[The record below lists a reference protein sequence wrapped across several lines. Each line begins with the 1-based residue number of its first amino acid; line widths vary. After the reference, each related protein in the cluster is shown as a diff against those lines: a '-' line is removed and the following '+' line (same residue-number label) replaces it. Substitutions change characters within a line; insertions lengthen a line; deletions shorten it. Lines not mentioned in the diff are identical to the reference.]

1 MCNMNEI
8 PQGVSEISAR
18 HQRLPDY
25 GATEFGWGQVPNYRQ
40 WHTVHNLKFD
50 RLSVTSS
57 DIVTHQA
64 CQGQVGQ
71 VIN

>member
-18 HQRLPDY
+18 HQHLPDY
-25 GATEFGWGQVPNYRQ
+25 GATEFGWGQVQNYRQ

-57 DIVTHQA
+57 AVLLIRHVK
-64 CQGQVGQ
+64 GKWGK
-71 VIN
+71 